1 MLPLLGIHLPLVKT
15 LIAITFVLGL
25 IPVAGN
31 LISNSIIVIV
41 SLSQSLTV
49 ALGSLLYLVVIHKFE
64 YFLNARIVGDQIR
77 ARAWELLI
85 VMLMMEA
92 AFGIAGVVAA
102 PIYYAYIKSELRAK
116 NLV

>member
-1 MLPLLGIHLPLVKT
+1 M
-15 LIAITFVLGL
+15 
-25 IPVAGN
+25 
-31 LISNSIIVIV
+31 IVIV

-49 ALGSLLYLVVIHKFE
+49 ALGSLVYLVIIHKFE

-77 ARAWELLI
+77 AHAWELLI
-85 VMLMMEA
+85 AMLMMEA
-92 AFGIAGVVAA
+92 VFGLAGVVAA